1 MHLFQVVDE
10 CSDPP
15 ACNPNEVSHGYVTI
29 RVKPHH
35 HGYEKKFRDMTCI
48 PAMLTM
54 QYFVCVCARA
64 RMV

>member
-10 CSDPP
+10 WRDPP

-35 HGYEKKFRDMTCI
+35 RGYEKNSET
-48 PAMLTM
+48 
-54 QYFVCVCARA
+54 
-64 RMV
+64 